1 VTEAV
6 DHNPALDLAVARIEA
21 SLVAMG
27 PAFDVAPVYQAD
39 CRLVL
44 NALADYRA
52 RRATGGPAPANTHSW
67 GNVASTP
74 ETAPGVGGVCPVGC
88 QQLCGRCT
96 ALAKE
101 TA

>member
-1 VTEAV
+1 VSEAV
-6 DHNPALDLAVARIEA
+6 DTNPDLDAAVEA
-21 SLVAMG
+21 IRNYLEFG
-27 PAFDVAPVYQAD
+27 PGAYEYDD
-39 CRLVL
+39 DDLRTVL
-44 NALADYRA
+44 DALAEYRA

-88 QQLCGRCT
+88 RQLCGHCT

-101 TA
+101 TARG

>member
-1 VTEAV
+1 VPEAV
-6 DHNPALDLAVARIEA
+6 DRNPDLDEAVATLRNIADAGE
-21 SLVAMG
+21 
-27 PAFDVAPVYQAD
+27 FVYTND
-39 CRLVL
+39 LRLVL
-44 NALADYRA
+44 DALAEYRA

-88 QQLCGRCT
+88 RQLCGRCT